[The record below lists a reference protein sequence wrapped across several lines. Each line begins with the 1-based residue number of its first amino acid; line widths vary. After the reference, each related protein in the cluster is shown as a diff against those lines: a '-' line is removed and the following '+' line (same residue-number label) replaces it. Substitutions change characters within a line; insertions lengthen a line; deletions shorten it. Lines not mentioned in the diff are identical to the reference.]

1 MGLKFNFRQTARLR
15 TGSIRLSGNMDR
27 WPKPIS
33 LATTVMSW
41 QARDLWKRV
50 GRSRSDVGCGVHAAD
65 HAECQLANVGVQL
78 TMHGRSFRTFR
89 NKAQSQNRQTWR
101 RGRHRERWSCTR
113 AESWRT
119 TSSHDPAQHLLRAK
133 NF

>member
-41 QARDLWKRV
+41 QARDQLASRAGARGYRLCCRWSVDRPNHSALELFCEIFATLAKSFHPVTLEV
-50 GRSRSDVGCGVHAAD
+50 GFSAPLSRSY
-65 HAECQLANVGVQL
+65 
-78 TMHGRSFRTFR
+78 
-89 NKAQSQNRQTWR
+89 NR
-101 RGRHRERWSCTR
+101 CKR
-113 AESWRT
+113 A
-119 TSSHDPAQHLLRAK
+119 
-133 NF
+133 